1 MDNEDEKRGQQ
12 GKARNRFEKKTPDEL
27 DRELL
32 TRETPDPD
40 DKRFL
45 FPNKEGTPARKGIM
59 TATLKLYT
67 DVSSPDDALSDVDTM
82 ELLEALRLGKSSH
95 FRHLYV
101 NYEWMERYQIHDGEI
116 KENARSIAAIVM
128 PEDLVHEK
136 EHCFQLA
143 AMNYGTSFNL
153 CKDEPFYSQPII
165 AGSICTGF
173 LVKENVVA
181 TAAPWVTEKNVTN
194 LRIIFGYQMQNSETP
209 VTTFSHENMFRGV
222 KVLRNTESPE
232 NAISWALVKLDR
244 KVKDR
249 APVRLSGKDVNK
261 GQAIYTIGH
270 PLGLPLKHISGP
282 YILDDTNENHFTAN
296 LGLYGSS
303 SGSPV
308 FHMGSDD
315 VVGFV
320 EHVYYPGLR
329 WTGECW
335 VSIANGLSGA
345 DYEGVKCTYP
355 RVFAD
360 ALASF

>member
-1 MDNEDEKRGQQ
+1 M
-12 GKARNRFEKKTPDEL
+12 KKTDNNAKQEIDLRKRPADEL

-32 TRETPDPD
+32 TRESPGPD

-45 FPNKEGTPARKGIM
+45 FPNREGTPARKGIM

-67 DVSSPDDALSDVDTM
+67 DVSSPNEALSSINTM
-82 ELLEALRLGKSSH
+82 EFLEALRLGKSSH

-101 NYEWMERYQIHDGEI
+101 KYEWMEGCQIHANEI
-116 KENARSIAAIVM
+116 KENARCIAAIVM
-128 PEDLVHEK
+128 QEVLLPEE

-143 AMNYGTSFNL
+143 TMNYGTSFNL
-153 CKDEPFYSQPII
+153 CKEDPFYSQPIT

-173 LVKENVVA
+173 LVKEDVVA
-181 TAAPWVTEKNVTN
+181 TAVPWVTEENVTS
-194 LRIIFGYQMQNSETP
+194 LRIIFGYQMQDQETP
-209 VTTFSHENMFRGV
+209 VTKFSHENIFRGV
-222 KVLRNTESPE
+222 KVLRNTESPGNE
-232 NAISWALVKLDR
+232 IGWALVKLDR

-261 GQAIYTIGH
+261 GQAIYTLGH
-270 PLGLPLKHISGP
+270 PVGLPLKHISGP
-282 YILDDTNENHFTAN
+282 YVLDDTDEKHFTAN
-296 LGLYGSS
+296 LGLYGSG

-308 FHMGSDD
+308 FHMGSDE

-329 WTGECW
+329 WRGECW

-345 DYEGVKCTYP
+345 DYEGVKCIYP

-360 ALASF
+360 AIASF